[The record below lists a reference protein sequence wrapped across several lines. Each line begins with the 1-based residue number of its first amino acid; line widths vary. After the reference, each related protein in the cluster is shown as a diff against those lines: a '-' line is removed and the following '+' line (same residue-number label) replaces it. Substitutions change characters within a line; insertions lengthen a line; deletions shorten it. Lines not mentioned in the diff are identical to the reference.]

1 MALAGWIKL
10 HRALVDHPIASD
22 PQAFTVW
29 VHLLL
34 MANHRETKR
43 ILGGQMIRIMP
54 GQLVTSRKTIS
65 EKTGVQE
72 SKVERILR
80 LLKAEQQIEQVGTAK
95 YRVISIVNWASYQGD
110 EQVNEQQMNNKR
122 TADEQQMN
130 TPGECKELQNE
141 ENQNLLSP
149 DGDGAKGAQRIP
161 YEEIRALYA
170 KHLPTLPQVRLFDD
184 ARKKAIKSR
193 WNADPRFQ
201 NLEFWEKFFVH
212 ISKSDFLMGRT
223 THNPWHGCSFDWIFK
238 PANFKKIVEGN
249 YHHDQS

>member
-43 ILGGQMIRIMP
+43 MLGGKMIRIMP

-72 SKVERILR
+72 SKVERILK
-80 LLKAEQQIEQVGTAK
+80 LLKTEQQIEQVGTAK

-110 EQVNEQQMNNKR
+110 EQVNEQQMNSKR

-149 DGDGAKGAQRIP
+149 DDDGAKCAQRIP

-170 KHLPTLPQVRLFDD
+170 EHLPTLPQVRIFDD

-193 WNADPRFQ
+193 WNTDKRFQ
-201 NLEFWEKFFVH
+201 DLEFWKKFFIHV
-212 ISKSDFLMGRT
+212 SKSDFLMGRT
-223 THNPWHGCSFDWIFK
+223 QPNPWHGCCFDWIFK

-249 YHHDQS
+249 YHNDQP